1 MENLRD
7 ILYRK
12 GYTQQDFANKLG
24 VRQETVSRWVN
35 GVTRPRA
42 DMLKKM
48 SQILHVS
55 IKDLIGG

>member
-7 ILYRK
+7 ILYKR
-12 GYTQQDFANKLG
+12 GYTQQDFADKLG

-42 DMLKKM
+42 DMLKRM